1 MPVTRRHLLS
11 TSASLAGLAALEPL
25 AARLGLAQTS
35 APLTPAQQA
44 AAGAHIPVPPELPP
58 DTTPPV
64 PPATPAARALQAA
77 VGVAA
82 FDQVQTRMRTVNAD
96 LVAHG
101 LRHIPAVPGT
111 FLTGYPYNEFYDW
124 DLYFENLYLSYFG
137 VAPYCFTNLKE
148 FLNREQPDGYV
159 NRSLIK
165 QRDRQQFK
173 PFLAQL
179 AVLGSRQ
186 TGNSFEWLR
195 GNYYDRLAKYIV
207 KWFSYDGD
215 HNGLPTWN
223 SADAAGTDNQW
234 SRGGKLSSFE
244 IEGTDLA
251 SYLVRELRAM
261 AVIAGALGLKAD
273 ATDFTQHADHVNQ
286 LINTTFWDEKRGM
299 YFDRNEKT
307 GQQVNVL
314 SATSFTPLFCGAP
327 THAMA
332 QRMVHEHLLNP
343 AEFWLTYPVASYA
356 KTEPDYYQ
364 GSHKECNWRGPTW
377 APTNYMIFQGLQ
389 RYGFH
394 KEARA
399 LATKLFDMAVLKNP
413 VLREYYN
420 AETGEGL
427 GQTRFWGFTALYY
440 GMLLE
445 SELNYDASSLDKP
458 ILPIV
463 PRYLGV
469 QFPTI
474 SNV

>member
-1 MPVTRRHLLS
+1 MLQTMPLTRRHLLAN
-11 TSASLAGLAALEPL
+11 TASLASLAALEPL
-25 AARLGLAQTS
+25 AARLGFAQT
-35 APLTPAQQA
+35 AAQ
-44 AAGAHIPVPPELPP
+44 
-58 DTTPPV
+58 TPPPRAF
-64 PPATPAARALQAA
+64 PPPPVDNTPPKPPSTRAAKALYAA
-77 VGVAA
+77 VGAA
-82 FDQVQTRMRTVNAD
+82 AYEQVQTRMRVVNLD
-96 LVAHG
+96 VVAHG
-101 LRHIPAVPGT
+101 LRHIPNVDGT

-186 TGNSFEWLR
+186 DKNSFEWLR
-195 GNYYDRLAKYIV
+195 GNYYDRLNKYLV

-234 SRGGKLSSFE
+234 SRGGALSSFE

-261 AVIAGALGLKAD
+261 AVIATELGLKDD
-273 ATDFTQHADHVNQ
+273 AAGYNRHADQVIK
-286 LINTTFWDEKRGM
+286 LINEYFWDDKRGM

-307 GQQVNVL
+307 GKQVNVL
-314 SATSFTPLFCGAP
+314 SATSFTPLFAGAC
-327 THAMA
+327 THAQA
-332 QRMVHEHLLNP
+332 KRMVNEHLLNP
-343 AEFWLTYPVASYA
+343 AEFWLSYPVASYA

-364 GSHKECNWRGPTW
+364 GTHKECNWRGPTW
-377 APTNYMIFQGLQ
+377 APTNYMIFHGLQ
-389 RYGFH
+389 NYGFH
-394 KEARA
+394 KEARD
-399 LATKLFDMAVLKNP
+399 LAAKLFDMAVLKNP

-445 SELNYDASSLDKP
+445 SELNYDASSLTQP
-458 ILPIV
+458 ILPIMSQN
-463 PRYLGV
+463 LGI
-469 QFPTI
+469 QFPPLT
-474 SNV
+474 NV